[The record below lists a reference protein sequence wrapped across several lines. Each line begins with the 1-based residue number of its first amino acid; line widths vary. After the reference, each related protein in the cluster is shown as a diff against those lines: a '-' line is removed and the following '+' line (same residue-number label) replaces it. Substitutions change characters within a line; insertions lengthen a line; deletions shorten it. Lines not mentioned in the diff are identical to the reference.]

1 MNSGSDGFT
10 PISDILCDVIKEVAR
25 RAELRSRLE
34 VEIGRPLSDEEF
46 IELAEKTGMRI

>member
-10 PISDILCDVIKEVAR
+10 PISDILCDVIKEVGR

-34 VEIGRPLSDEEF
+34 AEMGRPLSDEEF
-46 IELAEKTGMRI
+46 IEQAQKKGLSL

>member
-1 MNSGSDGFT
+1 MNSGSDEFT

-34 VEIGRPLSDEEF
+34 AEMGRPLSDEEF
-46 IELAEKTGMRI
+46 ISEAEKTGEKI